1 MDVSLRKLPEQG
13 TYKETKYFEN
23 LCLGYTLPDMEELLS
38 ELNNIQTIY
47 VYFTSKDKKAKYNKK
62 LLYILE
68 SNMYNYVRESYED
81 NEASIMHFGHMVE
94 DSKTIFS
101 KDEIKTFL
109 LKKKMLGYLNN
120 YLLDKYFNLFS
131 LKEVYMYLQDG
142 YSFEQVMANISNSLQ
157 ILQKEI
163 ISLVQNGN
171 WCNIGDIDF
180 TNVRYF
186 MTRTNKKVYLYI
198 IPDAVT
204 VNKNKMIYFMDAK
217 INDATELLSMYLN
230 YLFYKKIRVIQNTQF
245 RQVNIKDIR
254 GKIGQIL

>member
-1 MDVSLRKLPEQG
+1 
-13 TYKETKYFEN
+13 
-23 LCLGYTLPDMEELLS
+23 MEELLS

-68 SNMYNYVRESYED
+68 SNMYNYVREYYED

-120 YLLDKYFNLFS
+120 YPLDKYFNLFS

-171 WCNIGDIDF
+171 WCNTTDINF
-180 TNVRYF
+180 ANVHYF
-186 MTRTNKKVYLYI
+186 MTRTNKKVYLYL

-217 INDATELLSMYLN
+217 VNDETELLSMYLN

>member
-1 MDVSLRKLPEQG
+1 
-13 TYKETKYFEN
+13 
-23 LCLGYTLPDMEELLS
+23 MEELLS

-68 SNMYNYVRESYED
+68 SNMYNYVREYYED
-81 NEASIMHFGHMVE
+81 NEASIMHFGHMME

-120 YLLDKYFNLFS
+120 YPLDKYFNLFS

-157 ILQKEI
+157 ILQNEI

-186 MTRTNKKVYLYI
+186 MTRTNKKVYLYL

-217 INDATELLSMYLN
+217 VNDETELLSMYLN